1 MCDLLLLLTYKSACW
16 TFMLYKVTI
25 CQVMHFVIEIMLI
38 SPFSQLI
45 KFFLHFQEF
54 TLQLNWVLYFLLRC
68 GGLICLWLILNRSE

>member
-16 TFMLYKVTI
+16 IFMLYKVTI

-45 KFFLHFQEF
+45 KFLLHFQEF
-54 TLQLNWVLYFLLRC
+54 ILQLNWVLYFLL
-68 GGLICLWLILNRSE
+68 LSSMLFCLYLILNRSK